1 MVFRVSK
8 NSKMLLF
15 LCVHCPVFLIPK
27 REKNTTTYYISTDE
41 FENLTRAL
49 QRQKKKKNKCALSK
63 VKIHIKG
70 YTVDGST
77 KSRPKIRAPVV
88 S

>member
-1 MVFRVSK
+1 MSSVF
-8 NSKMLLF
+8 
-15 LCVHCPVFLIPK
+15 PIPK
-27 REKNTTTYYISTDE
+27 NRKRNIQITTTYYISTAE

-49 QRQKKKKNKCALSK
+49 QRQKKKKKCALSK

-70 YTVDGST
+70 YTVNGST
-77 KSRPKIRAPVV
+77 KFRPKIGGLFV